1 MEARAEVRAV
11 GTRVG
16 EETAAARVVAARAAV
31 VTVAVRAE
39 AARVVVDEHGSHDG
53 SGQAYQERG

>member
-1 MEARAEVRAV
+1 MAAVARVAAGKAAV
-11 GTRVG
+11 ARVG
-16 EETAAARVVAARAAV
+16 EETA
-31 VTVAVRAE
+31 